1 MSGSAEKRP
10 PAERLARHL
19 DRHPVI
25 PDSCW
30 IAATAS
36 VYGDVVFGERC
47 SVWPSAV
54 VRGDINS
61 IRIGDETNI
70 QDGAIVHLADEFGV
84 VLGKRVTVGHGAIV
98 HACEIG
104 DDCLI
109 GMHATVLDGAKVGE
123 QCVIG
128 AHALVTQGMEVP
140 PGSMVLGTP
149 GKIVK
154 TLSDEARAGLKHW
167 ALKYVEVSRGFK
179 DRGLR

>member
-1 MSGSAEKRP
+1 LGDP
-10 PAERLARHL
+10 VTPAERLARHL
-19 DRHPVI
+19 DCEPVI

-30 IAATAS
+30 VAGTAS
-36 VYGDVVFGERC
+36 IYGDVVLGKRC

-61 IRIGDETNI
+61 IRIGDDTNI
-70 QDGAIVHLADEFGV
+70 QDGAIVHLADDYGAVIGE
-84 VLGKRVTVGHGAIV
+84 RVTVGHGAIV

-109 GMHATVLDGAKVGE
+109 GMQATVLDGAKVGKE
-123 QCVIG
+123 CVIG

-140 PGSMVLGTP
+140 DGSMVLGVP
-149 GKIVK
+149 GKVVK
-154 TLSDEARAGLKHW
+154 TLSAEARAKLKHW

-179 DRGLR
+179 ERGLQ